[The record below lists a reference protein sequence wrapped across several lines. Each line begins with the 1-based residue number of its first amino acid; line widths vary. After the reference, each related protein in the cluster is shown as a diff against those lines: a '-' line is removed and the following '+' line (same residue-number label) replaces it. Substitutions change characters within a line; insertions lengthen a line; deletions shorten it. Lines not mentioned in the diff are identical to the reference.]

1 MFTFADL
8 LIQRKV
14 ILFIDN
20 LGAACT
26 LISGSSTQEDVQCIL
41 TQWQLFVIQ
50 YKIAVWIEWIPSDQN
65 PADEV
70 SRIASYKGTDSDIM
84 LLPPWAYSDKTY
96 ANNIE
101 SFLAL

>member
-1 MFTFADL
+1 MFN
-8 LIQRKV
+8 
-14 ILFIDN
+14 DN

-65 PADEV
+65 PSDEV
-70 SRIASYKGTDSDIM
+70 SRIASFKGVASEAMFCLHGHIQID
-84 LLPPWAYSDKTY
+84 LQL
-96 ANNIE
+96 NIE
-101 SFLAL
+101 SSLAL